1 MTTMTTFDI
10 NNRLDQIELK
20 HRIQEQQEMA
30 SYIKQVVST
39 VYEQEDPC
47 EEVQYELE
55 KLDAR
60 LTTLVSIQW
69 HEACMLWK
77 EAKYD
82 LLRSLLGHMSNEFEN
97 IVVIAREIVE
107 RLSVSVVM
115 KLDSGAKRRN
125 LVDPDYGSE

>member
-1 MTTMTTFDI
+1 MTTTSTDI

-30 SYIKQVVST
+30 TYIKQVVST

-47 EEVQYELE
+47 ELLQYELE

-82 LLRSLLGHMSNEFEN
+82 LLRSLLRYMSDDFEK
-97 IVVIAREIVE
+97 IVVIVREIHE
-107 RLSVSVVM
+107 RRSVSVVM

-125 LVDPDYGSE
+125 LVEPDYGSE